1 MTTHITETQK
11 VIIVAL
17 VFVMN
22 IVINI
27 SINIHMPAMPMI
39 SDEFHATN
47 MQVQLSFILFILG
60 STFSR
65 LFWGGMSDHLGRKKI
80 LISSMVIQ
88 ILALFG
94 CAIAQSIDTL
104 ILFRVIQSLGA
115 GVNTVIGAAIISDL
129 FTGVRRAKYMGVI
142 ELTFPIGLSLGP
154 VIGAYIIEEFNTWR
168 IAFSSLTVT
177 LSIIALAMMLWS
189 TETLHE
195 KTTDKFH
202 QTVRHYGRM
211 IRDRRFFSYN
221 AIVSLLVC
229 AFLIFV
235 VNAPFIYMEYF
246 KVSVIEYGYYQITP
260 MLSNLIGM
268 IFFKTIVTRFGL
280 EKCVKIPLAAM
291 FLMLPLYFLS
301 ALYAPIQTPEI
312 IIIVVSIQSVISA
325 FLIPGLVSMGMSIFP
340 RNKGV
345 AASILGFTRT
355 FLASIGM
362 LVVSY
367 AFGTSLYVTMIS
379 MSAVTLVLCILI
391 FKNWDTFKYEETEH
405 Q

>member
-129 FTGVRRAKYMGVI
+129 FTGVRRAKYMSVI

-177 LSIIALAMMLWS
+177 LSIIALAMILWS

-195 KTTDKFH
+195 KTTDKLH

-211 IRDRRFFSYN
+211 IKDRRFFSYN

-260 MLSNLIGM
+260 MISNLIGM

-325 FLIPGLVSMGMSIFP
+325 FLIPGLVSMGMSVFP